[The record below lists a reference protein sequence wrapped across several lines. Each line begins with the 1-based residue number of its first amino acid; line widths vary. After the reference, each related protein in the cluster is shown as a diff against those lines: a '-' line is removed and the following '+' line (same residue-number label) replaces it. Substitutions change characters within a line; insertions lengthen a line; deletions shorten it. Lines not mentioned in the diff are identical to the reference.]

1 MWADL
6 SETDATKTY
15 VEWAIKND
23 FAVIDVNIP
32 SHITNEGVRTC
43 VPIWKK
49 DTRIDNEKRT
59 LLVTSSQ
66 IALISEPQPRGN
78 LQLTSGRTTS
88 SLCIL
93 TMIPSAYLLMFFSR
107 VNDSTDIILMGIGAA
122 YAGVVWLLSNEG
134 MKPKTG

>member
-1 MWADL
+1 MRADL
-6 SETDATKTY
+6 RETDATKTY

-43 VPIWKK
+43 VPIWKRIQELTMKK
-49 DTRIDNEKRT
+49 DTTGYVEPDSIDLR
-59 LLVTSSQ
+59 
-66 IALISEPQPRGN
+66 AA
-78 LQLTSGRTTS
+78 TTRE
-88 SLCIL
+88 LA
-93 TMIPSAYLLMFFSR
+93 TYLWENYIEYVYFDRDSKPVFADVFSR